1 MKIHSK
7 IISAI
12 ALIAI
17 IFTLNGCDSL
27 YISSY
32 SAKGFKHGKK
42 TNECY
47 ASFDELDGTFV
58 FKMKYRG
65 ANNKIYYAADVESGN
80 VNIYYDSIGIKEK
93 LFTAE
98 GGYPIEGNTGYV
110 DRGTVYII
118 LEAENA
124 KSGSIKVRLGGSGPF
139 TN

>member
-1 MKIHSK
+1 MKMYSK

-27 YISSY
+27 YVSSY
-32 SAKGFKHGKK
+32 SAKGFKHGK
-42 TNECY
+42 NAHECY
-47 ASFDELDGTFV
+47 ASFEELDGTFV

-65 ANNKIYYAADVESGN
+65 ADSKIYYAADVKSGN
-80 VNIYYDSIGIKEK
+80 VHIYYDSTGIKEK

-98 GGYPIEGNTGYV
+98 GGYPIEGNTGSI

-124 KSGSIKVRLGGSGPF
+124 KNGSIKLRLGGSGPF